1 MATIY
6 VDGKQ
11 YTVGDGQNLLQA
23 CLSAGLNLPYFCWH
37 PALGS
42 VGACRQCAVKQFRDE
57 KDTRGRIVMACMTP
71 ASDGTRISIQDADV
85 VAFRASVIEW
95 LMENHPHDCPVCDE
109 GGECHLQDM
118 TVMTGHVYRRFRF
131 AKRTYRNQYL
141 GPFVNHEMNRCIQ
154 CYRCVR
160 FYNDYANGRDLGA
173 FRAHDEVYF
182 GRAEPGVLENEFSGN
197 LVEIC
202 PTGVFTDKT
211 LKRHYTRKWDL
222 QTAPS
227 ICVNCGLGCN
237 TIPGERYGTLR
248 RILNRFNGAVN
259 GYFLCDRGRY
269 GYEFVNDEGRI
280 RRPIDKVPPPAGGL
294 SRLPEAST
302 ETGGQTPARRALLS
316 RLTGLIR
323 EPNRV
328 IGIGSPRASLEA
340 NFALRELVGPERF
353 YSGLGEV
360 DERMARL
367 IVDILQRGPARSAS
381 LEEVRASDAVFVL
394 GDPTQFAPV
403 LALALRQ
410 SVRNQPIKDFATRAR
425 IPRWDDSP
433 TREITQDRKG
443 PLAIASVAPTRLDDI
458 ASLVYRAAPD
468 DLARLGFA
476 VAAALGAD
484 VVDLGDIGNEVRE
497 LAATIAQALR
507 SGEKPLIVAGTEYMN
522 EAILQAAADVAWALN
537 AAGVPAQLAF
547 TVHECNTLGVALMA
561 SAGGTAGNLGQAFYA
576 AQNKRVDTAI
586 VLENDLYLR
595 ADAIQVDAFLGAV
608 RHMVVLDSLLNP
620 TSRAAEL
627 ALPASTFAEGDG
639 TLVNNEGRAQRFYQV
654 FPPNGEIQ
662 ESWRWLR
669 DIGLA
674 AGRDQSGGWRN
685 LDDVSA
691 ALAAALP
698 VFQPILE
705 IAPPASYRIAGQKIA
720 REPARYSGRTAMFA
734 NIDVYEP
741 KPPED
746 PDSPLNFS
754 MEGFHGDPPPALIPR
769 FWAPGWNSVQ
779 SLNKFQEEV
788 GGPLRGGNPGRRL
801 IEPPGAPPA
810 AGPATLSGEPAQSP
824 PGSGPAPAAGPAA
837 GSEAGPPQQG
847 TGAPPE
853 GQASPQPVKGA
864 PGTPQQAG
872 SGSGET
878 PSMGTGTGP
887 AGGSPD
893 RAAHR
898 QPDQGSRTRPINAV
912 SRPGRPEPA
921 RPGREQPQP
930 AQSRAAGRRRLPRS
944 ISRSC
949 LSRSRRAWIAG
960 WSCRCRRSSVLT
972 NSASCRPAL
981 PN

>member
-11 YTVGDGQNLLQA
+11 YTVGDDLNLLQA

-37 PALGS
+37 PAMGS

-71 ASDGTRISIQDADV
+71 ASDGTRIAIQDPDV

-118 TVMTGHVYRRFRF
+118 TVMTGHVYRRYRF
-131 AKRTYRNQYL
+131 AKRTYRDQYL

-154 CYRCVR
+154 CFRCVR
-160 FYNDYANGRDLGA
+160 FYNDYANGRDLGVL
-173 FRAHDEVYF
+173 RAHDEVYF
-182 GRAEPGVLENEFSGN
+182 GRSEPGVLESEFSGN

-227 ICVNCGLGCN
+227 ICVHCGLGCN
-237 TIPGERYGTLR
+237 TIPGERYGMLR
-248 RILNRFNGAVN
+248 RIRNRFNGAVN

-269 GYEFVNDEGRI
+269 GYEFVNDDRRI
-280 RRPIDKVPPPAGGL
+280 RQPSDKGT
-294 SRLPEAST
+294 PEAAGT
-302 ETGGQTPARRALLS
+302 RTAQAPAPTDGGAAAPARRAMLA
-316 RLTGLIR
+316 RLAGLIKD
-323 EPNRV
+323 PTYV

-353 YSGLGEV
+353 YTGMGEL
-360 DERMARL
+360 DERLARL
-367 IVDILQRGPARSAS
+367 IVDILQRGPARSPS
-381 LEEVRASDAVFVL
+381 LEDVRAADAVFVL
-394 GDPTQFAPV
+394 GDDPTQYAPV

-410 SVRNQPIKDFATRAR
+410 SVRNQPIKQFATRAR
-425 IPRWDDSP
+425 IPRWDDAP

-443 PLAIASVAPTRLDDI
+443 PLAIASVTPTRLDDV

-476 VAAALGAD
+476 VAEALGAD
-484 VVDLGDIGNEVRE
+484 VIDLGDISNEVRG

-547 TVHECNTLGVALMA
+547 TLRECNTLGLALMA
-561 SAGGTAGNLGQAFYA
+561 TAGGSGGNLGQAFYA

-586 VLENDLYLR
+586 ILENDLYLR
-595 ADAIQVDAFLGAV
+595 ADAVQVDGFLGAV
-608 RHMVVLDSLLNP
+608 KHVIALDSLLNP
-620 TSRAAEL
+620 TSRAAEI
-627 ALPASTFAEGDG
+627 ALPASAFAEADG
-639 TLVNNEGRAQRFYQV
+639 TLVNSEGRAQRFYQV
-654 FPPNGEIQ
+654 FPPGGEIQ

-674 AGRDQSGGWRN
+674 AGRTQFGSWN
-685 LDDVSA
+685 SPDDVSA

-698 VFQPILE
+698 VFRPILE
-705 IAPPASYRIAGQKIA
+705 IAPPASFRIAGQKIA

-734 NIDVYEP
+734 NIDVSEP
-741 KPPED
+741 KPPDD
-746 PDSPLNFS
+746 PDAPLNFS
-754 MEGFHGDPPPALIPR
+754 MEGFHGSPPPALIPR
-769 FWAPGWNSVQ
+769 FWSPGWNSVQ
-779 SLNKFQEEV
+779 AVNKFQEEV

-801 IEPPGAPPA
+801 IEPAG
-810 AGPATLSGEPAQSP
+810 AGPAVTPAYFTAMPEPFEPREDRWLVVPLPQIFGSDELS
-824 PGSGPAPAAGPAA
+824 
-837 GSEAGPPQQG
+837 
-847 TGAPPE
+847 
-853 GQASPQPVKGA
+853 VLA
-864 PGTPQQAG
+864 PGVAELMPRPFLVLNPADAERLEAHEGDERELTLGGQPREVVIRILPEMPLGVAG
-872 SGSGET
+872 L
-878 PSMGTGTGP
+878 P
-887 AGGSPD
+887 A
-893 RAAHR
+893 
-898 QPDQGSRTRPINAV
+898 NL
-912 SRPGRPEPA
+912 PGLR
-921 RPGREQPQP
+921 G
-930 AQSRAAGRRRLPRS
+930 
-944 ISRSC
+944 I
-949 LSRSRRAWIAG
+949 
-960 WSCRCRRSSVLT
+960 
-972 NSASCRPAL
+972 AL
-981 PN
+981 PIWSRLS